1 MAWYEA
7 VTLMLGLIMVLM
19 ALGVPVAF
27 AFLTVNIAGAFF
39 FMGGFL
45 GLEQLVDNAT
55 FQVTRFTLVPV
66 PLFLLMGELFFH
78 SGLAIRAFDAFDA
91 CLGRIPG
98 RLCYLT
104 VAGGTSFSMLT
115 GSSMANTAMLGS
127 LMVPE
132 MTRRG
137 YSPRM
142 AMGPILGTG
151 GLAILIPPSTL
162 AVILGSIAQIDIG
175 GLLIGGLLPG
185 LLLAILYTLL
195 IYTQVRLDPAGAP
208 SYDLPPVST
217 MVKLRLIV
225 LNVLPMGLV
234 VFCVVGFILLG
245 IATPSEAAA
254 FGALGVMVLA
264 VVHRAM
270 TLQVLIKALSGTIRV
285 TGMAFLIIV
294 GSSVFSQLL
303 AFSGGSEGL
312 ISWATSFQ
320 MPPVYM
326 LLVIFGV
333 LTFLGMFMDGISMI
347 LLTTPIFIP
356 LAQSLEF
363 DLVWFGII
371 MLLAFEMSVT
381 TPPFGLLLFIMIG
394 VAPKGTTMGQV
405 IWAALPFLGC
415 DLILLVCLIAFP
427 QIALFLPRLMN

>member
-1 MAWYEA
+1 MLWYEA
-7 VTLMLGLIMVLM
+7 AIMMLGSIVVLM

-27 AFLTVNIAGAFF
+27 AFLTVNLVGAFI

-45 GLEQLVDNAT
+45 GLEQLIDNAT

-78 SGLAIRAFDAFDA
+78 SGLAIRAFDALDA
-91 CLGRIPG
+91 CFGRIPG

-104 VAGGTSFSMLT
+104 VAGGASFSMLT

-137 YSPRM
+137 YKPRM

-151 GLAILIPPSTL
+151 GLAMLIPPSTL
-162 AVILGSIAQIDIG
+162 AVVLGSIAQIDIG

-185 LLLAILYTLL
+185 LLLAVFYTLL
-195 IYTQVRLDPAGAP
+195 IYTQVKLDPASAP
-208 SYDLPPVST
+208 SYDLPQVPL
-217 MVKLRLIV
+217 MVQLRLV
-225 LNVLPMGLV
+225 ATNVLPMGLV
-234 VFCVVGFILLG
+234 VFCVVGFIILG

-254 FGALGVMVLA
+254 FGALGVIVLA
-264 VVHRAM
+264 VVFRCL
-270 TLQVLIKALSGTIRV
+270 TLDVLIKALAGTVRV

-303 AFSGGSEGL
+303 AFSGASEGL
-312 ISWATSFQ
+312 IAWATGFDLPS
-320 MPPVYM
+320 VYM
-326 LLVIFGV
+326 LLVMFGV
-333 LTFLGMFMDGISMI
+333 LTVLGMFMDGISMI
-347 LLTTPIFIP
+347 LLTTPIMIP
-356 LAQSLEF
+356 LAQSLGF

-381 TPPFGLLLFIMIG
+381 TPPFGLLLFVMIG

-405 IWAALPFLGC
+405 IGSALPFLGC
-415 DLILLVCLIAFP
+415 DLILLVCIIAFP
-427 QIALFLPRLMN
+427 QIVLFLPGLMN

>member
-7 VTLMLGLIMVLM
+7 AVLMLGSVMLLM

-27 AFLTVNIAGAFF
+27 AFLTANIIGVFV

-45 GLEQLVDNAT
+45 GLNQLIDNAT
-55 FQVTRFTLVPV
+55 FQVSRFTLVPV

-78 SGLAIRAFDAFDA
+78 SGLAIRAFDALDA
-91 CLGRIPG
+91 CFGRIPG

-104 VAGGTSFSMLT
+104 VAGGASFSTLT

-137 YSPRM
+137 YKPRM

-151 GLAILIPPSTL
+151 GLAMLIPPSTL

-185 LLLAILYTLL
+185 LLLAVLYTLM
-195 IYTQVRLDPAGAP
+195 IYTQVRLDPSSAPTYEMPQISAGI
-208 SYDLPPVST
+208 
-217 MVKLRLIV
+217 KLRLV
-225 LNVLPMGLV
+225 TTNVLPMGLV
-234 VFCVVGFILLG
+234 VFMVVGFIILG

-254 FGALGVMVLA
+254 FGALGVLILTVCY
-264 VVHRAM
+264 RAFSIGA
-270 TLQVLIKALSGTIRV
+270 LVKALTGTIRV

-294 GSSVFSQLL
+294 GSSVFSQIL
-303 AFSGGSEGL
+303 AFSGASEGL
-312 ISWATSFQ
+312 ITWATKIDVSP
-320 MPPVYM
+320 MVL
-326 LLVIFGV
+326 LLVMFGV
-333 LTFLGMFMDGISMI
+333 LILLGMFMDGISMI
-347 LLTTPIFIP
+347 LLTTPILIP
-356 LAQSLEF
+356 LAQSLGF

-381 TPPFGLLLFIMIG
+381 TPPFGLLLFVMMG
-394 VAPKGTTMGQV
+394 VAPKGTTMGHV
-405 IWAALPFLGC
+405 IGSALPFLAC
-415 DLILLVCLIAFP
+415 DLVLLACLLMFP
-427 QIALFLPRLMN
+427 QIALYLPSLMN